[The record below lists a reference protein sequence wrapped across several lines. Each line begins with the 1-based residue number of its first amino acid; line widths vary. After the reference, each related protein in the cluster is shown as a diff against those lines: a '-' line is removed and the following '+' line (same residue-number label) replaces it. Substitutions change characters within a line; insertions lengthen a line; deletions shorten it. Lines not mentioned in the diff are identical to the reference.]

1 MPEETDEPPE
11 KDDGG
16 VLSPDELDIRNEENV
31 VELEEGRY
39 VISPG
44 GREPNVPSRA
54 KSTPSTPRTDVDD
67 SETNEELTES
77 DVHEWIED
85 RLLSAD
91 SKFAFDVSASFEG
104 DVSQKA
110 LFSNDVVTTFENL
123 VVWYAR
129 HAGGDT
135 PVEDVLGILL
145 VESNLSVRFP
155 AESLQAFAES
165 HGLDGEASLESL
177 FEVARESGGIRFSS
191 GNG

>member
-1 MPEETDEPPE
+1 MPEHSDEPSE

-44 GREPNVPSRA
+44 GREPNVPGSVE
-54 KSTPSTPRTDVDD
+54 STPSPPQPGVEEG
-67 SETNEELTES
+67 ETNGELTES

-85 RLLSAD
+85 RLRSAD
-91 SKFAFDVSASFEG
+91 SKYAFDVSASFEG
-104 DVSQKA
+104 DLSQKA

-123 VVWYAR
+123 VVWYAH

-135 PVEDVLGILL
+135 PVEDVLGILM

-155 AESLQAFAES
+155 AESLEAFAES
-165 HGLDGEASLESL
+165 HGLDGEDSLDSL
-177 FEVARESGGIRFSS
+177 FGVARETGGIRFSS